1 MRPYLYILL
10 TLIATFSMTHTIET
24 IALPAMSPGT
34 QRTLKLHRYGA
45 TGARPKVH
53 IQAAL
58 HADELSG
65 MLASHHLQ
73 RLLNEAE
80 ARGAITGEILL
91 VPVANPIGLSQTV
104 LTVHAGARYVRSGA
118 DFNRGWPDLFDGLP
132 AALDGKLGPDPA
144 ANIRAIRAA
153 VRAKIE
159 QLEQRDE
166 LSALRRALLLLSHDA
181 DIVLDLHCDDE
192 ALPHVFMMPQ
202 HWPAGADLAA
212 ETGSAA
218 CMLCDDSG
226 LNCFDETNSL
236 PFTRLAKLLG
246 DRFPVPPAC
255 FAATVEFRGQSDVF
269 DELAERDARGLY
281 RFLQRRGIIAGD
293 AGPLPEACAAT
304 PLDRA
309 DYIYVPV
316 AGLIAYKV
324 ALGDRVRKGDVVAE
338 IVDPLADDPLQ
349 ARTPVHAR
357 TDGLVISRCLK
368 KLAAPGD
375 SIGIIVGA

>member
-1 MRPYLYILL
+1 
-10 TLIATFSMTHTIET
+10 MTHKIET

-34 QRTLKLHRYGA
+34 QRILKVHRYGA
-45 TGARPKVH
+45 IGARPKVY

-65 MLASHHLQ
+65 MLAAHHLLQ
-73 RLLNEAE
+73 RLNDAA
-80 ARGAITGEILL
+80 ARGEIKGGIVL
-91 VPVANPIGLSQTV
+91 VPAANPIGLSQNV
-104 LTVHAGARYVRSGA
+104 LTVHAGARYVRTGG
-118 DFNRGWPDLFDGLP
+118 DFNRHWPDLFADLP
-132 AALDGKLGPDPA
+132 AAIEGKLGKDA
-144 ANIRAIRAA
+144 TENVAVIRAA
-153 VRAKIE
+153 LRAKIE
-159 QLEQRDE
+159 LLEQRDE

-212 ETGSAA
+212 ETGAAA
-218 CMLCDDSG
+218 CVLCDDSG
-226 LNCFDETNSL
+226 LQCFDETNSL

-269 DELAERDARGLY
+269 DELAERDAGGLY
-281 RFLQRRGIIAGD
+281 RFLQRRGIVAGNP
-293 AGPLPEACAAT
+293 GPMAEPCAAS

-309 DYIYVPV
+309 DYLHAPV

-324 ALGDRVRKGDVVAE
+324 ALGDHVGKGDLIAE
-338 IVDPLADDPLQ
+338 VVDPLADDPMR
-349 ARTPVHAR
+349 ARTPVHAA

-375 SIGIIVGA
+375 SIGIVVGTAP

>member
-1 MRPYLYILL
+1 
-10 TLIATFSMTHTIET
+10 MTHTIET

-34 QRTLKLHRYGA
+34 QRILKVHRYGA
-45 TGARPKVH
+45 PGARPKAYV
-53 IQAAL
+53 QAGL
-58 HADELSG
+58 HADELPG
-65 MLASHHLQ
+65 MLAAHHLLQ
-73 RLLNEAE
+73 RLNEAA
-80 ARGAITGEILL
+80 ARGEVTGEIVL
-91 VPVANPIGLSQTV
+91 VPAANPIGLSQSV
-104 LTVHAGARYVRSGA
+104 LTVHAGARHVRSGG
-118 DFNRGWPDLFDGLP
+118 DFNRHWPDLFEGLP
-132 AALDGKLGPDPA
+132 AALEGKLGRDAA
-144 ANIRAIRAA
+144 ANVAAIRAA
-153 VRAKIE
+153 MRMKVE
-159 QLEQRDE
+159 QLERHDE

-212 ETGSAA
+212 EIGAAA

-226 LNCFDETNSL
+226 LQCFDETNSL

-246 DRFPVPPAC
+246 DRFPMPAAC

-281 RFLQRRGIIAGD
+281 RFLQRRGVMAG
-293 AGPLPEACAAT
+293 GPGPMAEPCAAS
-304 PLDRA
+304 PLERA
-309 DYIYVPV
+309 DYLHVLV

-324 ALGDRVRKGDVVAE
+324 ALGDRVRKGDLIAE
-338 IVDPLADDPLQ
+338 IVDPMADDPMQ
-349 ARTPVHAR
+349 ARTQIRTA

-375 SIGIIVGA
+375 SIGIVAGTSS

>member
-1 MRPYLYILL
+1 
-10 TLIATFSMTHTIET
+10 MTHTIET

-34 QRTLKLHRYGA
+34 QRSLKLHRYGTA
-45 TGARPKVH
+45 GARPKVY

-58 HADELSG
+58 HADELPG
-65 MLASHHLQ
+65 MLASHHLLG
-73 RLLNEAE
+73 LLNEAD
-80 ARGAITGEILL
+80 ARGDIKGEILL
-91 VPVANPIGLSQTV
+91 VPVANPMGLSQNM
-104 LTVHAGARYVRSGA
+104 LTVHAGARYVRNGT

-132 AALDGKLGPDPA
+132 AALEGKLGPDAA
-144 ANIRAIRAA
+144 ANVAAIRA
-153 VRAKIE
+153 VLRAKIE

-166 LSALRRALLLLSHDA
+166 FSAQRRALLLLSHDA

-192 ALPHVFMMPQ
+192 ALSHVFMMPQ

-226 LNCFDETNSL
+226 LRGFDETNSL
-236 PFTRLAKLLG
+236 PFTKLAKRLG
-246 DRFPVPPAC
+246 DRFPIPPAC
-255 FAATVEFRGQSDVF
+255 FSATVEFRGQSDVF

-281 RFLQRRGIIAGD
+281 RFLQRRGIVAGN
-293 AGPLPEACAAT
+293 AGPLPEACAAA
-304 PLDRA
+304 PFDRA

-324 ALGDRVRKGDVVAE
+324 GLGDRVRKGDVVAE

>member
-1 MRPYLYILL
+1 MSHR
-10 TLIATFSMTHTIET
+10 IET

-34 QRTLKLHRYGA
+34 QRTLKVHRYGA
-45 TGARPKVH
+45 IGARPKIH

-65 MLASHHLQ
+65 MLASHHLLG
-73 RLLNEAE
+73 LLNDAD
-80 ARGAITGEILL
+80 ARGEIKGEIVL
-91 VPVANPIGLSQTV
+91 VPVANPIGLSQIV
-104 LTVHAGARYVRSGA
+104 LTVHAGARYVRNGG

-132 AALDGKLGPDPA
+132 AALEGKLGLDAA
-144 ANIRAIRAA
+144 ANVAAIRAA
-153 VRAKIE
+153 LRARIE
-159 QLEQRDE
+159 QLDQRDE
-166 LSALRRALLLLSHDA
+166 VSALQRALLMLSHDA

-226 LNCFDETNSL
+226 KHCFDETNSL
-236 PFTRLAKLLG
+236 PFTKLAKLLG
-246 DRFPVPPAC
+246 DRFPIPAAC

-281 RFLQRRGIIAGD
+281 RFLQRRGMVTGD
-293 AGPLPEACAAT
+293 PGPPPEGCAAT
-304 PLDRA
+304 PLDAA

-338 IVDPLADDPLQ
+338 IVDPLADDPVH
-349 ARTPVHAR
+349 ARTPIHAM

-375 SIGIIVGA
+375 SIGIIVGPGA